1 MNRLSPR
8 PRAFTLV
15 ELLVVIVIIAILA
28 AILMPVLGS
37 AKEAGYR
44 TKCLGNLRQ
53 LGAAMQG
60 YAAENN
66 NQYPDNSAGSWP
78 WDVSRPLCDSLVKN
92 YGATRELFYCP
103 SQPKQN
109 SEKTWNFTTNFRVT
123 GYAWLITNSPRVL
136 AKHLNKTSIGGPD
149 GDPDRASVQ
158 TELICDAILSENGVY
173 SNVKGGNAIN
183 RSNHMDLAGKLPT
196 GGNILYKDGHVQFR
210 EFKIEKKIIFTSG
223 TPDFQF

>member
-28 AILMPVLGS
+28 AIMMPVLGS

-53 LGAAMQG
+53 LGAAMLG

-66 NQYPDNSAGSWP
+66 NQYPNNSAGSWP
-78 WDVSRPLCDSLVKN
+78 WDLSKTLSDSMVKN

-123 GYAWLITNSPRVL
+123 GYAWLIIGSPQVPQQYSNNS
-136 AKHLNKTSIGGPD
+136 SMGGPI
-149 GDPDRASVQ
+149 GDPDRSSVQ
-158 TELICDAILSENGVY
+158 TELVVDAVLSKNNIY
-173 SNVKGGNAIN
+173 SNVSGGNAIN
-183 RSNHMDLAGKLPT
+183 RSNHMDLAGKMPT
-196 GGNILYKDGHVQFR
+196 GGNILFKDAHVQWR
-210 EFKIEKKIIFTSG
+210 DFKDMKIKFGDPT
-223 TPDFQF
+223 FQY